1 LWKAKLTFN
10 EETLAIIIVKQACTL
25 YLKQSWDGADGT
37 AGTKIVLGNLDIIPQ
52 DLGGFDH

>member
-25 YLKQSWDGADGT
+25 QLEQSYAEGAID
-37 AGTKIVLGNLDIIPQ
+37 TKVVLGNLDVIPQ
-52 DLGGFDH
+52 ALGGFNQ